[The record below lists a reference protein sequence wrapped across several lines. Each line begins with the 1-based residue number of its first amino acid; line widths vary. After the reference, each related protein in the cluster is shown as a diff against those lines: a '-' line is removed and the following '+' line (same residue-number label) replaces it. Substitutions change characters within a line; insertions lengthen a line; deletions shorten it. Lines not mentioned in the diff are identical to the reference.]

1 MNQKR
6 AKSLRSAAG
15 YRNQSAT
22 PGTMPFPGISKTGR
36 RFPVIETRTAKVKEW
51 SRKLGKYILVTK
63 ERIINAGTFSRT
75 GNFYS
80 ADPVWKMQWY
90 PKLDA
95 EGKPVSLGPEGK
107 VIDGMGEGE
116 WGEAF
121 GIMPTS
127 LPGRLNGK
135 EPKGLYRA
143 LKRLDRKVGI
153 DKVDWRGFTQQHREA
168 VAA

>member
-1 MNQKR
+1 
-6 AKSLRSAAG
+6 
-15 YRNQSAT
+15 
-22 PGTMPFPGISKTGR
+22 MPFPGINKVGR
-36 RFPVIETRTAKVKEW
+36 QFPIVETHKAKVKEW
-51 SRKLGKYILVTK
+51 SRKLAMYIFVTK
-63 ERIINAGTFSRT
+63 DRIVNAGTFSRV

-90 PKLDA
+90 PKLDKD
-95 EGKPVSLGPEGK
+95 GKPLSLINGEVVPGQ
-107 VIDGMGEGE
+107 GEGE
-116 WGEAF
+116 WGQAY

-153 DKVDWRGFTQQHREA
+153 DSVDWRGLTQQHREA
-168 VAA
+168 VPA